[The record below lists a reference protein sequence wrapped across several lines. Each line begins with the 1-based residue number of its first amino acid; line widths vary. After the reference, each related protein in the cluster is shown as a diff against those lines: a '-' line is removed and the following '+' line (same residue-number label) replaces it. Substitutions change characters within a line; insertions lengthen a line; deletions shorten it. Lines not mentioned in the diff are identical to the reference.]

1 MPTWTDVQTLAL
13 ALPETTERL
22 DREGLR
28 TWSVRELMFAWE
40 RPLRPSEIETFA
52 GTAPAGPILGV
63 RVADL
68 ATKKAILA
76 RGSAG
81 CFTTPHFDGYS
92 TVLISLDEVSEA
104 DLGDL
109 VVEAW
114 LARAPGWLASFCLT
128 SE

>member
-22 DREGLR
+22 DRDGLR
-28 TWSVRELMFAWE
+28 TWSVRDLMFAWE
-40 RPLRPSEIETFA
+40 RPLRPSEIESLA
-52 GTAPAGPILGV
+52 QRAPAGPILGV

-68 ATKKAILA
+68 ATKTTILA
-76 RGSAG
+76 KGTAG

-92 TVLISLDEVSEA
+92 TVLISLDDVSEA

-114 LARAPGWLASFCLT
+114 LARAPAWLANFCRS